1 MKALNNK
8 YGVINLGYIFLI
20 LVGLAGCARKTGTD
34 ADHYFLG
41 NSTFKG
47 NQAVTDEELAALIP
61 QKPNRRFLGLPFFP
75 YVGLYRF
82 GTLFYKKEG
91 KQRKVIELTQ
101 NYQKELADT
110 LNSVKKLEK
119 IQRRY
124 IKRLARAQRRVD
136 EGNFWMRVL
145 GEVPV
150 YFAGSE
156 VTKNAVKMQK
166 YLYNNGFFENTV
178 SFKTDTS
185 QHRIRVKY
193 LIEENRPT
201 ILGKVEYK
209 IRNQLLDSI
218 LLEHRKGSLLIPGKR
233 YDGDSFEE
241 ERVRIETLLRNQ
253 GYYGFSRQYVYYVVN
268 DTISNPKTDS
278 LFKSVDVSIRVDL
291 PIKDSKLVPYHIGSV
306 FFEVLSPQNL
316 PDSLLTRDTVE
327 YKSIKYIFSDKKF
340 STDILST
347 RLQVRPGELYNQQKE
362 RDTQRQL
369 SLTDQFRFVNAPL
382 DSAHHLLNVHY
393 KALPLEKY
401 QVSADV
407 GLNVIQLQGTPGP
420 FANLSYKI
428 RNVFNGLE
436 NFETNIRGGIELVP
450 GFVGSRKINRSQ
462 EVNANT
468 SLIFPKLLLPLRLFQ
483 NEVEKYNPRT
493 QVGLG
498 FNYVNRPEYTRTN
511 AKVALT
517 YSWQPSPIKLYN
529 LSFIDLNILNT
540 SAIDTGFSALLKTL
554 QLQGNNLIN
563 SFQKSFVSDVNFTYV
578 YNTNSIT
585 GPQKNARY
593 FRVALESGGTSLNLF
608 QNQKKL
614 ISNVFGDLQ
623 FYKYLRFN
631 VDFRKYW
638 PVGRRSSF
646 IARINTGAVY
656 SYGDSSGVPP
666 YEKYFFAGGSNSVR
680 GWLPR
685 RLGPGSSAPR
695 TTFNNLSIEAPGEF
709 LLEGNAEWRGHLAN
723 FFGNINYAV
732 FIDAGNVWN
741 INRSTDDESQRL
753 VANKFFRE
761 IAVGSGF
768 GIRYDLSFF
777 ILRFDFGFKVYDPY
791 YQRFVLND
799 LNFQRL
805 SNVFDR
811 TRSNFL
817 TVNLGVGY
825 PF

>member
-1 MKALNNK
+1 MRALNNK
-8 YGVINLGYIFLI
+8 NRVIYWGYLFLF
-20 LVGLAGCARKTGTD
+20 LAWLSGCARKAGTD
-34 ADHYFLG
+34 ANRYYLG

-47 NQAVTDEELAALIP
+47 NKVITNAELDALIP

-82 GTLFYKKEG
+82 GTLFYKKEE
-91 KQRKVIELTQ
+91 KQRRVIELTQ
-101 NYQKELADT
+101 NYQKELADPA
-110 LNSVKKLEK
+110 NSVKKLEK

-124 IKRLARAQRRVD
+124 IKKLAKAQRRVD

-145 GEVPV
+145 GEAPV
-150 YFAGSE
+150 YFAESD
-156 VTKNAVKMQK
+156 VVKNAAKMQM

-185 QHRIRVKY
+185 QHRIRIKY
-193 LIEENRPT
+193 LIEEKKPT
-201 ILGKVEYK
+201 ILGKVDFRV
-209 IRNQLLDSI
+209 RNPLLDSI
-218 LLEHRKGSLLIPGKR
+218 LTANRKDAMLVPGKR
-233 YDGDSFEE
+233 YDGDAFEE
-241 ERVRIETLLRNQ
+241 ERIRIETLLRNQ

-278 LFKSVDVSIRVDL
+278 IFKSVDVSVRVDL
-291 PIKDSKLVPYHIGSV
+291 PKGKQLTPYRIGSV
-306 FFEVLSPQNL
+306 YFEVMSPQNL
-316 PDSLLTRDTVE
+316 PDSLLTKDTVE
-327 YKSIKYIFSDKKF
+327 YKSVKYIFADKKF
-340 STDILST
+340 STDILNSK
-347 RLQVRPGELYNQQKE
+347 LQVKSGELYNQQKE

-382 DSAHHLLNVHY
+382 DSVNQRLNVHY

-407 GLNVIQLQGTPGP
+407 GLNVIQLQGAPGP
-420 FANLSYKI
+420 FANLAYKI

-436 NFETNIRGGIELVP
+436 NFEANVRGGIELVP

-462 EVNANT
+462 EINANT
-468 SLIFPKLLLPLRLFQ
+468 SLIFPKLLLPFRLFHSQ
-483 NEVEKYNPRT
+483 VEKYNPRT
-493 QVGLG
+493 QVGFG
-498 FNYVNRPEYTRTN
+498 YNYVNRPEYTRTN
-511 AKVALT
+511 TKVALT

-540 SAIDTGFSALLKTL
+540 SAIDTGFAALLKSL
-554 QLQGNNLIN
+554 QSQGNNLIN

-646 IARINTGAVY
+646 VTRINTGAVY
-656 SYGDSSGVPP
+656 SYGDSSRVPP
-666 YEKYFFAGGSNSVR
+666 YEKFFFAGGSNSVR

-695 TTFNNLSIEAPGEF
+695 ITTNNLSIEAPGEF

-723 FFGNINYAV
+723 FFGDINYAI

-741 INRSTDDESQRL
+741 INRSTDDASQRL
-753 VANKFFRE
+753 MANKFLKE
-761 IAVGSGF
+761 IAIGSGF

-791 YQRFVLND
+791 YQKFVLND
-799 LNFQRL
+799 LNFQKL
-805 SNVFDR
+805 KYVFDR

-817 TVNLGVGY
+817 NINLGVGY

>member
-1 MKALNNK
+1 LNSK
-8 YGVINLGYIFLI
+8 FRVIYFGCIFLF
-20 LVGLAGCARKTGTD
+20 LTGLAGCARKGGKESNN
-34 ADHYFLG
+34 YFLG
-41 NSTFKG
+41 NSSFKG
-47 NQAVTDEELAALIP
+47 NRVIPDADLDALIP

-82 GTLFYKKEG
+82 GALFYQKED

-101 NYQKELADT
+101 NYQKESADPR
-110 LNSVKKLEK
+110 NSVKKLEK

-124 IKRLARAQRRVD
+124 IKRLAKAQRRVD
-136 EGNFWMRVL
+136 QGNFVMRVL
-145 GEVPV
+145 GEAPV
-150 YFAGSE
+150 YFVKSE
-156 VTKNAVKMQK
+156 VEKNAEKMQK
-166 YLYNNGFFENTV
+166 YLYNNGFFENKVT
-178 SFKTDTS
+178 FKTDTS

-193 LIEENRPT
+193 LVEENRPT
-201 ILGKVEYK
+201 IIGRVDYRV
-209 IRNQLLDSI
+209 RNKLLDSI
-218 LLEHRKGSLLIPGKR
+218 LTENSKDAILVANKR

-241 ERVRIETLLRNQ
+241 ERVRIETLLRNR
-253 GYYGFSRQYVYYVVN
+253 GYYGFSRQYVYYLVN

-278 LFKSVDVSIRVDL
+278 LYKTVHVSVRVDL
-291 PIKDSKLVPYHIGSV
+291 PQKNNVLVPYRIGSV
-306 FFEVLSPQNL
+306 YFEVLSPQNIS
-316 PDSLLTRDTVE
+316 DSLFRKDTIE
-327 YKSIKYIFSDKKF
+327 YKSVKYIFADKKF
-340 STDILST
+340 SPDILNSK
-347 RLQVRPGELYNQQKE
+347 LQVKPGALYSQQKE
-362 RDTQRQL
+362 RDSQRQL

-382 DSAHHLLNVHY
+382 DSANHLLNVHY

-407 GLNVIQLQGTPGP
+407 GLNVIQLQGAPGP

-436 NFETNIRGGIELVP
+436 NFESNVRGGIELVP
-450 GFVGSRKINRSQ
+450 GYVGSGKVNRSQ
-462 EVNANT
+462 EINANT
-468 SLIFPKLLLPLRLFQ
+468 SLIFPKLLLPFQ
-483 NEVEKYNPRT
+483 FFKGKVERYNPRT

-511 AKVALT
+511 AKVALS

-540 SAIDTGFSALLKTL
+540 SKIDTGFSALLNTL
-554 QLQGNNLIN
+554 KNQGNNLIN

-578 YNTNSIT
+578 YNTNPIT

-593 FRVALESGGTSLNLF
+593 FRIALESGGTSLNLF
-608 QNQKKL
+608 RKQETL
-614 ISNVFGDLQ
+614 IKNVFGELQ

-631 VDFRKYW
+631 VDFRRYW

-646 IARINTGAVY
+646 VTRINTGAVY
-656 SYGDSSGVPP
+656 SYGDSSRVPP

-695 TTFNNLSIEAPGEF
+695 ITTNNLSIESPGEF

-723 FFGNINYAV
+723 FFGDINYAL

-741 INRSTDDESQRL
+741 INRSTDDQSQRL
-753 VANKFFRE
+753 VANKFLRE
-761 IAVGSGF
+761 IAIGSGF

-777 ILRFDFGFKVYDPY
+777 VLRFDFGFKVYDPY
-791 YQRFVLND
+791 TQKFVLNE
-799 LNFQRL
+799 LNFQKF
-805 SNVFDR
+805 SSVFDR
-811 TRSNFL
+811 TRTNFL
-817 TVNLGVGY
+817 NINLGVGY